1 MDTVYVL
8 EDRCFRAIYHWFFL
22 ILAGLRHLENS
33 STKVNICMP
42 WFVDYRYNTESLEY
56 FKDKFNFFFDLK
68 SVGPLQKIPFHGE
81 PLLQADTVSG
91 DAYRYIRNLLLKGK
105 SYTMIPK
112 KYVYITRKG
121 SEKIESNNGRVHHA
135 VVNESELRSLLSK
148 YGFEVIQLEDFNL
161 EEKIKIFRE
170 AEVIVSPFGG
180 GLTFTALCEPTQKVI
195 ELVSPHMPLNMRHY
209 EVICKVFNI
218 PYTRFMDVETIDTDY
233 NILVNIESLLKIL
246 MESNVLFFER

>member
-1 MDTVYVL
+1 MRIVYVL
-8 EDRCFRAIYHWFFL
+8 EDRFFKAIYHWFFL
-22 ILAGLRHLENS
+22 ILAALRSIEKKEE
-33 STKVNICMP
+33 KVDVYLP
-42 WFVDYRYNTESLEY
+42 WYKDYGYHGESLVY
-56 FKDKFNFFFDLK
+56 FQDKFNFLFEPHQVEN
-68 SVGPLQKIPFHGE
+68 SIKISFHGE
-81 PLLQADTVSG
+81 PLLQADTVSA
-91 DAYRYIRNLLLKGK
+91 DAYRYIRNVLLKDK

-112 KYVYITRKG
+112 KYIYITRKG
-121 SEKIESNNGRVHHA
+121 SEKIESNNGIIHHA

-218 PYTRFMDVETIDTDY
+218 PYTRFIDVQTIDTHY
-233 NILVNIESLLKIL
+233 NILVNLESLLKIL